1 MPLISKFSK
10 GFRFLLSVI
19 YWNLCWNIL
28 DVAIREYKK
37 KKKKNYS
44 ADPLYLIFRYVNGC
58 FEGINGNKHLT
69 LVPTNGSKEKNMKKC
84 ELKSE
89 FN

>member
-19 YWNLCWNIL
+19 YWNLCWKIL
-28 DVAIREYKK
+28 NVEKRKKKK

>member
-28 DVAIREYKK
+28 DVAIREY
-37 KKKKNYS
+37 KKKNYS